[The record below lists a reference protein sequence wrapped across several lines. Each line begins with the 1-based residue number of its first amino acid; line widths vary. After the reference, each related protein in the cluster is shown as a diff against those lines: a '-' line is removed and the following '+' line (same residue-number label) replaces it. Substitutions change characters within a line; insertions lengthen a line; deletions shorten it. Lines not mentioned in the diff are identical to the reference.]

1 MMQMG
6 NGAKR
11 HLSLQCSLD
20 LTTTTLGYEGRS
32 HGIYRIANLSLR
44 KLVPPSLVKSRGFTS
59 RAQKK
64 KKTKKK
70 EGGIENQGSAK
81 CFPRTGCDRV
91 KDITLLE
98 IMI

>member
-32 HGIYRIANLSLR
+32 HGIYRIANH
-44 KLVPPSLVKSRGFTS
+44 FTS
-59 RAQKK
+59 AKKKEKK
-64 KKTKKK
+64 KKTKTN

-98 IMI
+98 IMIS